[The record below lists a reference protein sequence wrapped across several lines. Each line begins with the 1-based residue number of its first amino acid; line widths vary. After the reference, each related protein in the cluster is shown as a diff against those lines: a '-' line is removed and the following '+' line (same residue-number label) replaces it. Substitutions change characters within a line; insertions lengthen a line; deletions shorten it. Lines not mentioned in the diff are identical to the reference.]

1 MAGGRIAVPAVLV
14 GVGLL
19 LVAGCSSSSGGGG
32 TTSTTT
38 AAAAPATTATAAPTS
53 TAGGMAA
60 AKPTT
65 VTLVAQ
71 GISWKMT
78 KLSFKADQRVTIT
91 VQNKDTV
98 EHNFTFAAAKANKDV
113 EDGQTVKVAFTAP
126 GPGTY
131 EFHCKYHPT
140 RMHGTVTIT

>member
-1 MAGGRIAVPAVLV
+1 MTGRRIAVPAVLV

-32 TTSTTT
+32 TSTTAAAAAPTTT
-38 AAAAPATTATAAPTS
+38 AAAAPTTTE
-53 TAGGMAA
+53 MAA
-60 AKPTT
+60 AKPAA

-71 GISWKMT
+71 GISWKTT
-78 KLSFKADQRVTIT
+78 KLSFKADQKVTVT

-98 EHNFTFAAAKANKDV
+98 EHNFTLAAAKADKDV
-113 EDGQTVKVAFTAP
+113 EGGQTVKVVFTAP

-131 EFHCKYHPT
+131 QFHCEYHPT
-140 RMHGTVTIT
+140 QMVGTVTIS

>member
-1 MAGGRIAVPAVLV
+1 MTGGRIAVPAVLV

-32 TTSTTT
+32 TTTTT
-38 AAAAPATTATAAPTS
+38 AAAAPTTTAAAAPTT
-53 TAGGMAA
+53 TAGAMAA

-71 GISWKMT
+71 GISWKTT
-78 KLSFKADQRVTIT
+78 KLSFKAGQKVTVT

-98 EHNFTFAAAKANKDV
+98 EHNFTFAAAKVNKDV
-113 EDGQTVKVAFTAP
+113 EDGQTVTVAFTAP

-131 EFHCKYHPT
+131 EFHCKYHPQK
-140 RMHGTVTIT
+140 MHGTVTIT

>member
-1 MAGGRIAVPAVLV
+1 
-14 GVGLL
+14 
-19 LVAGCSSSSGGGG
+19 
-32 TTSTTT
+32 
-38 AAAAPATTATAAPTS
+38 
-53 TAGGMAA
+53 MAA
-60 AKPTT
+60 AKPAA

-71 GISWKMT
+71 GISWKTT
-78 KLSFKADQRVTIT
+78 KLAFKADQKVTVT

-131 EFHCKYHPT
+131 QFHCKYHPKQ
-140 RMHGTVTIT
+140 MHGTVTIT